1 MSTTNLIQQLS
12 SVITSKPDILQFAKD
27 RKFEEAWA
35 IQLNQK
41 QPTEEE
47 VKKYIEKEPFTVMIV
62 EYVWNSED
70 DNRRFVLTF
79 FLDKKCRLQDSLVFI
94 NMMIKQFYN
103 YSNFSAL
110 IDILNKEVVGHPY
123 LLEEMPEGVNLSVFN
138 HWLSVGPIDL
148 WKQGE
153 EYDAPLVAEKI
164 ASRPDI
170 EQTKLNYQG
179 LFFRFNVSGSG
190 SGPYYGVKTPCCKK
204 ISDTWYI
211 DYEKVDRWMR
221 LLLESNKQ

>member
-1 MSTTNLIQQLS
+1 MSTSNLIQQLT
-12 SVITSKPDILQFAKD
+12 SVITAKPDILQFAKD

-35 IQLNQK
+35 ISLNQK
-41 QPTEEE
+41 QPTEVE
-47 VKKYIEKEPFTVMIV
+47 VKKYIEKEPFKVLIV

-70 DNRRFVLTF
+70 DDRRFVMTF
-79 FLDKKCRLQDSLVFI
+79 FLDKKCRLQDPLVFI
-94 NMMIKQFYN
+94 NMMLKQFYN
-103 YSNFSAL
+103 YSEFSAL
-110 IDILNKEVVGHPY
+110 IDILNKEVVGHTY
-123 LLEEMPEGVNLSVFN
+123 LLEEMAEGVNLSVFN
-138 HWLSVGPIDL
+138 HWLSVGPVDL

-153 EYDAPLVAEKI
+153 KYDASLVAEKI

-170 EQTKLNYQG
+170 EQTRLNYQG
-179 LFFRFNVSGSG
+179 LFFRFNVSGNG

-204 ISDTWYI
+204 IGDTWHI